1 MEKNINYQEI
11 ETQCKSAIIKAGKIS
26 KELKKNLKV
35 HYKSENQPVTN
46 ADLEINNF
54 LKNILT
60 EICPN
65 YGWFSE
71 ESVDDESRLKK
82 NIFWCLDPIDG
93 TRSYIYNKPEYT
105 ISLALINKKTPILGF
120 IYNPCTEEFFF
131 SKKNHG
137 SFCNGERIFVNK
149 KRKINECTVAISSS
163 EKKKWD
169 SFDFLKKIRIIK
181 MGSIA
186 YKIALVAKGNC
197 DVALSFTKK
206 NDWDLAAAD
215 LLVSEAGGEIKTIMG
230 EKINY
235 NTDKL
240 RIDSVMA
247 GNLELTS
254 DLIKVLKKSN
264 EPK

>member
-1 MEKNINYQEI
+1 
-11 ETQCKSAIIKAGKIS
+11 
-26 KELKKNLKV
+26 
-35 HYKSENQPVTN
+35 
-46 ADLEINNF
+46 
-54 LKNILT
+54 
-60 EICPN
+60 
-65 YGWFSE
+65 
-71 ESVDDESRLKK
+71 
-82 NIFWCLDPIDG
+82 
-93 TRSYIYNKPEYT
+93 
-105 ISLALINKKTPILGF
+105 
-120 IYNPCTEEFFF
+120 
-131 SKKNHG
+131 
-137 SFCNGERIFVNK
+137 
-149 KRKINECTVAISSS
+149 
-163 EKKKWD
+163 
-169 SFDFLKKIRIIK
+169 

-264 EPK
+264 EPKQFKLLYSIKNF

>member
-1 MEKNINYQEI
+1 
-11 ETQCKSAIIKAGKIS
+11 
-26 KELKKNLKV
+26 
-35 HYKSENQPVTN
+35 
-46 ADLEINNF
+46 
-54 LKNILT
+54 
-60 EICPN
+60 
-65 YGWFSE
+65 
-71 ESVDDESRLKK
+71 
-82 NIFWCLDPIDG
+82 
-93 TRSYIYNKPEYT
+93 
-105 ISLALINKKTPILGF
+105 
-120 IYNPCTEEFFF
+120 
-131 SKKNHG
+131 
-137 SFCNGERIFVNK
+137 
-149 KRKINECTVAISSS
+149 
-163 EKKKWD
+163 
-169 SFDFLKKIRIIK
+169 

-215 LLVSEAGGEIKTIMG
+215 LLVSEAGGEIKSIMG